1 MDYIILTV
9 RFQFV
14 SGVHVVNYWMS
25 TFVWD
30 MFNYLIPVLA
40 LLLVYFAFGIEP
52 YYIDGNAGYARCLL
66 FPLHTQSYIHNVCT
80 TKCTRSWKVHVHA
93 HTMYRVYAVSTCKL
107 VCSLIKP
114 RDVHAL

>member
-1 MDYIILTV
+1 MAVHYIILTV

-66 FPLHTQSYIHNVCT
+66 FLVT
-80 TKCTRSWKVHVHA
+80 HVHA
-93 HTMYRVYAVSTCKL
+93 HCVY
-107 VCSLIKP
+107 
-114 RDVHAL
+114 D